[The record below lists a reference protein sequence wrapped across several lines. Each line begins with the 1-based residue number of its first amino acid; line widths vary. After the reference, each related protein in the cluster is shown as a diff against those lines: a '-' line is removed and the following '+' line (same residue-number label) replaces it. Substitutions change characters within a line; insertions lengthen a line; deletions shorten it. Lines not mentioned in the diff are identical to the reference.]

1 MYDALQSRRA
11 FCRQNAAW
19 KICVRH
25 PQLHEQHRASSRR
38 IRQTPSRMVFLQT
51 ASSQNSAPDSDSN
64 GAATIAQ
71 QPQGG
76 QWVPPYGQP
85 IAGKTRAEV
94 YQELVHAEQ
103 DGQLAYLNSTLY
115 AHH

>member
-1 MYDALQSRRA
+1 MKFMTLAALAGVFVTSVA
-11 FCRQNAAW
+11 FA
-19 KICVRH
+19 
-25 PQLHEQHRASSRR
+25 
-38 IRQTPSRMVFLQT
+38 QT
-51 ASSQNSAPDSDSN
+51 ASAQNSAPASDSN
-64 GAATIAQ
+64 SAATIAQ

-85 IAGKTRAEV
+85 VAGKTRAEV

>member
-1 MYDALQSRRA
+1 MKFMTLAALAGVFVTSAA
-11 FCRQNAAW
+11 FA
-19 KICVRH
+19 
-25 PQLHEQHRASSRR
+25 
-38 IRQTPSRMVFLQT
+38 QT
-51 ASSQNSAPDSDSN
+51 ASPQNGAPASDSN
-64 GAATIAQ
+64 SAATTAQ